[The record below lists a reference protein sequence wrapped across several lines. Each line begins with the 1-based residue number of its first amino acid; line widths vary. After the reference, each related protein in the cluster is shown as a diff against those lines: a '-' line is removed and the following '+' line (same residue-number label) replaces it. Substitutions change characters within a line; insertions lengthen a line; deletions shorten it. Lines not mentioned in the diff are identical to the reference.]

1 MIVILDTNFLLAPAR
16 LRIDIFE
23 QIKNLLG
30 GNYELAV
37 IDESLKE
44 LEDLKKLNKNK
55 TIVNIAES
63 LIKDKK
69 IRIIKTKSFLNTRK
83 LHEMRDADDVIVELV
98 KNNPTEYIV
107 ATQDKEL
114 RDRLKKEGVKSI
126 FIRKKSYLDIN

>member
-16 LRIDIFE
+16 LKLDIFE

-30 GNYELAV
+30 KDYELMI
-37 IDESLKE
+37 IDESLRE
-44 LEDLKKLNKNK
+44 LENLKKLNKNK

-63 LIKDKK
+63 LIKNKK
-69 IRIIKTKSFLNTRK
+69 IKIIKTKSFLKTLK
-83 LHEMRDADDVIVELV
+83 LHEMRDADDIIIELV
-98 KNNPTEYIV
+98 KKNPTAYIV

-126 FIRKKSYLDIN
+126 FIRKKSYLDMS